1 MAPRV
6 LPVLEMKRREPNTQF
21 LTVLAAVNVLAP
33 LYPTSLLL
41 HAENAHENLL
51 ATVALISFVFALAV
65 VDAISILV
73 ADVLDI
79 RKR

>member
-6 LPVLEMKRREPNTQF
+6 LPVLEMKRRAPNTQF
-21 LTVLAAVNVLAP
+21 LTALAAVNVLAL

-41 HAENAHENLL
+41 HAKNAYENLL
-51 ATVALISFVFALAV
+51 ATVALIGFVFALAV